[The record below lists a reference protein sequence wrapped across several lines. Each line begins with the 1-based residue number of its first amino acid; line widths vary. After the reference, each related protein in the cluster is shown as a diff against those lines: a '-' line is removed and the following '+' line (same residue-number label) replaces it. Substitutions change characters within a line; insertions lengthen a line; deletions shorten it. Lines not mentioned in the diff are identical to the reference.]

1 VVNELASEKEENMFK
16 SVSCT
21 TDNQKKIQVYPADY
35 KRYSRTLSSY
45 WYKNFSNKSHCRLA
59 VG

>member
-16 SVSCT
+16 NVSCT
-21 TDNQKKIQVYPADY
+21 TDNQKEIQVYPADY

-45 WYKNFSNKSHCRLA
+45 
-59 VG
+59 

>member
-1 VVNELASEKEENMFK
+1 VVNELVSEKEENMFK

-21 TDNQKKIQVYPADY
+21 TGNQKKIQVSPADY

-45 WYKNFSNKSHCRLA
+45 WYKNCLNKSYCRLA